1 MGAWIETSEQRLLS
15 PKTAV
20 APLVG
25 AWIETTK
32 VLLKTLMRLVAPLV
46 GAWIET
52 VVKANESNADAKSHP
67 SWVRGLKLEHDV
79 RSLNYNQSHP
89 SWVRGLK
96 LKSYENYQ
104 I

>member
-67 SWVRGLKLEHDV
+67 SWVRGLKLAGFV
-79 RSLNYNQSHP
+79 LFCMRSKVAPLVGAWIETIS
-89 SWVRGLK
+89 LK
-96 LKSYENYQ
+96 RYLQ
-104 I
+104 